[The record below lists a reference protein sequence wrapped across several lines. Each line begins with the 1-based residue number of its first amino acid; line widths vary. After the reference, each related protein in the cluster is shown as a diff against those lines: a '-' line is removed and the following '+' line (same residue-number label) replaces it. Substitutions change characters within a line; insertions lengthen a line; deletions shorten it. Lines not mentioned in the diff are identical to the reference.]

1 MPGHGTSGLNLS
13 PLRLHA
19 QCVSSGVRGD
29 CAPVESFAGIGFAAC
44 AQAGKHYF
52 VIGTKASL
60 FGVPMLAC
68 LRGRADGTFPPPS
81 RVVIMRG
88 SARYG
93 STGCPS
99 SLRRH
104 VPRHNGVSLT
114 VRVHDNRPA
123 VPAKA
128 APHDGGVLWERA
140 SIRRSRQPQQARG
153 PGSTRSDRG
162 PRSVHPSNKATR
174 SEYQSHCVGAMS
186 SAGQRDA
193 LDWALGRPGEGTLR
207 TAPEAPRLS
216 AMNETLA
223 ESAPAAH
230 SEALRPRNVGPDA
243 CASGSAP
250 HCDSTAHSRS
260 PPSAPHIAP
269 ARLTH
274 APARL

>member
-81 RVVIMRG
+81 RVVIMRDI
-88 SARYG
+88 ARYG

-114 VRVHDNRPA
+114 VCVHDNRPA

-162 PRSVHPSNKATR
+162 SRSVHPSNSAVRKGH
-174 SEYQSHCVGAMS
+174 SERVPVALRRRDELCGAARRVGL
-186 SAGQRDA
+186 SAGPA
-193 LDWALGRPGEGTLR
+193 GRGH
-207 TAPEAPRLS
+207 
-216 AMNETLA
+216 A
-223 ESAPAAH
+223 ED
-230 SEALRPRNVGPDA
+230 G
-243 CASGSAP
+243 
-250 HCDSTAHSRS
+250 
-260 PPSAPHIAP
+260 
-269 ARLTH
+269 ARG
-274 APARL
+274 AQAFGDE